1 MKINNIIIAPFGTYS
16 NGLGEYFLNG
26 VKIAINAE
34 AYNIEDIKLIE
45 VLNLNV
51 PDTYSIESE
60 RLIDVEGNSY
70 ESVEEYL
77 QMKYN
82 LPEDLDSNNNVL
94 VVYNKL
100 KQGK

>member
-1 MKINNIIIAPFGTYS
+1 MKINNVIIAPFGTYS

-26 VKIAINAE
+26 IKIATNAE
-34 AYNIEDIKLIE
+34 AYNIEDTKLIW

-51 PDTYSIESE
+51 PDTYSIENE
-60 RLIDVEGNSY
+60 RLVDAEGNSY

-82 LPEDLDSNNNVL
+82 LLEDLDSNINVL
-94 VVYNKL
+94 VTYNKL